1 MARRTF
7 EFRTLIEGNFF
18 RIKMKIRRPEIK
30 IRRPEIKI
38 RRPEIKIM
46 RPERH
51 VFGQFPRLAH

>member
-7 EFRTLIEGNFF
+7 EFRTLIDGKNF
-18 RIKMKIRRPEIK
+18 RIKMKIRT
-30 IRRPEIKI
+30 
-38 RRPEIKIM
+38 PEIKIM